1 MRRFIVSLS
10 LALVVLL
17 GLSVTMSRSSAA
29 QEATPDAMAAMM
41 ATHPVAGTWTWVN
54 GQGAD
59 TYPSI
64 ATFDPDGSYIEVMPW
79 GAVFMGV
86 WQPTGE
92 RTATVTQVL
101 NALDPTEEGEKLM
114 QAQGR
119 ATVEVDESGN
129 TMIWEGLIV
138 GRYQD
143 ESIAFEF
150 DLDTAIGTRLLP
162 QPMATLDELKATPVP
177 LGAATPAAGTPV
189 P

>member
-1 MRRFIVSLS
+1 MRRVIVSFS
-10 LALVVLL
+10 LTLVVLL
-17 GLSVTMSRSSAA
+17 SLVAPVGRSATA

-54 GQGAD
+54 GSGAD
-59 TYPSI
+59 AFPSI
-64 ATFDPDGSYIEVMPW
+64 ATFHPDGSYIEVLPW
-79 GAVFMGV
+79 GAVLMGV

-101 NALDPTEEGEKLM
+101 NALDPAEGGEKLM
-114 QAQGR
+114 QGQGR

-129 TMIWEGLIV
+129 TMIWEGIFL

-143 ESIAFEF
+143 ESIAFAF
-150 DLDTAIGTRLLP
+150 DLETSIGTRLLP

>member
-1 MRRFIVSLS
+1 MRRFTASLS
-10 LALVVLL
+10 LALIVLF
-17 GLSVTMSRSSAA
+17 GLVASGISTRA
-29 QEATPDAMAAMM
+29 QDATPDLMSATE
-41 ATHPVAGTWTWVN
+41 THPVAGTWTWVN
-54 GQGAD
+54 GEGAD
-59 TYPSI
+59 AFPSI
-64 ATFDPDGSYIEVMPW
+64 ATFHPDGSYIEVMPW

-101 NALDPTEEGEKLM
+101 NALDPSEEGEKLM

-150 DLDTAIGTRLLP
+150 DLETSIGTRLLP

-177 LGAATPAAGTPV
+177 LGAATPAAGTPA

>member
-1 MRRFIVSLS
+1 MRRVIVSLV
-10 LALVVLL
+10 LPLVVLL
-17 GLSVTMSRSSAA
+17 SLTATMSRSSA

-54 GQGAD
+54 GEGAD
-59 TYPSI
+59 AFPSV
-64 ATFDPDGSYIEVMPW
+64 ATFHPDGSYMEVMPW

-150 DLDTAIGTRLLP
+150 DLETSIGTRLLP
-162 QPMATLDELKATPVP
+162 QPMATLDELKATPIP
-177 LGAATPAAGTPV
+177 LGAATSAAGTPV

>member
-10 LALVVLL
+10 PTLVVLL
-17 GLSVTMSRSSAA
+17 SLTATMSRSSVA
-29 QEATPDAMAAMM
+29 QEATPDALAAMM
-41 ATHPVAGTWTWVN
+41 ATNPVAGTWTWVN
-54 GQGAD
+54 GEGAD
-59 TYPSI
+59 AFPSI
-64 ATFDPDGSYIEVMPW
+64 ATFHPDGSYMEVLPW

-150 DLDTAIGTRLLP
+150 DLETSIGTRLLP
-162 QPMATLDELKATPVP
+162 QPMATLEELKATPVP
-177 LGAATPAAGTPV
+177 LGAATPTAGTLAP
-189 P
+189 